1 MQTITNSTESAA
13 LGTRLWKAFL
23 LLLVPI
29 LAALQIWSLTTW
41 NRYAVPEGRATLGVT
56 LGDPARGSRLPIVA
70 MRPASPL
77 AGVGAN
83 LGDVLVFDR
92 SGDSE
97 RRVGTNETIG
107 LSIESRTGARH
118 VFVRPVA
125 DATAL
130 QAGLFAR
137 ISAILFWPATTIMLV
152 IGALVGWRNAGNAGM
167 RVLSLA
173 LLSQCVDFFASRL
186 PGGIIQDWSSKLL
199 FPCAYFVAFVALPYV
214 VLRLP
219 ERNPLLRSAIVRVP
233 FCIYSAAWGLLA
245 ASLSAERF
253 GVIGSNFLTSST
265 GVSGPLEICS
275 AFVVI
280 LASTLAWRRS
290 IGSERQRVA
299 WVGICLGGL
308 YLMIAVPDII
318 HALGWLVPSWTRNL
332 SEWVWFASS
341 CGLGYATLR
350 HRLFDVG
357 FAINRAAVYTGTTA
371 LLLVAFA
378 LCEWAAE
385 HLLQFEGREKSM
397 LLDAGLALGVFLA
410 FHRVRD
416 FVEHWVERILFR
428 QWRERED
435 ALRLFVR
442 RAAYATAETPLIESF
457 VGALERFAD
466 GAPCAIYLRSS
477 DGSFALQRGSLRDA
491 PPRLDQNDSAVLAM
505 RENDIPLQAEE
516 ALLPEG
522 ASLAL
527 PMSHRR
533 VLNGFTLLGS
543 KKNGDPYRPDEIA
556 VLDFAA
562 KQIGLDLH
570 ALRVEALRA
579 DVESLRAHAETLQAR
594 NEALELAIRSGS
606 GGSIRLDTG

>member
-1 MQTITNSTESAA
+1 MQTITSSTESSA
-13 LGTRLWKAFL
+13 LAIRLWKACL

-29 LAALQIWSLTTW
+29 IAVLHIWSLTPW
-41 NRYAVPEGRATLGVT
+41 YRYAVPEGRATLGVN
-56 LGDPARGSRLPIVA
+56 LGNPARGGRLPIVA
-70 MRPASPL
+70 MDASSPL

-92 SGDSE
+92 SGDAE
-97 RRVGTNETIG
+97 RRLGTNETIG

-130 QAGLFAR
+130 QASFFDR
-137 ISAILFWPATTIMLV
+137 ISAILFWPATTITLV

-173 LLSQCVDFFASRL
+173 LLSQCVNFFASRL
-186 PGGIIQDWSSKLL
+186 PAGIIQDWSSKLL
-199 FPCAYFVAFVALPYV
+199 WPCAYFVAFVALPYV

-219 ERNPLLRSAIVRVP
+219 ESNPLLRSPIVRVL
-233 FCIYSAAWGLLA
+233 FCIYSAAWLLLA
-245 ASLSAERF
+245 ASLSMERF
-253 GVIGSNFLTSST
+253 GVLGSNFHISPT
-265 GVSGPLEICS
+265 GVSDSLEMCC
-275 AFVVI
+275 AFVAI
-280 LASTLAWRRS
+280 LASALAWRRS
-290 IGSERQRVA
+290 IGAERQRVA
-299 WVGICLGGL
+299 WIGICLGGL
-308 YLMIAVPDII
+308 YLMIAVLNLQPVLRWV
-318 HALGWLVPSWTRNL
+318 APAWTRSL
-332 SEWVWFASS
+332 GMWLWFASS

-357 FAINRAAVYTGTTA
+357 FAINRAAVYTVTTA
-371 LLLVAFA
+371 LLLVGFG

-397 LLDAGLALGVFLA
+397 LVDAGLALGVFLA

-442 RAAYATAETPLIESF
+442 RAAYATAETPLIEGF

-477 DGSFALQRGSLRDA
+477 DGSFELERGSLQGA
-491 PPRLDQNDSAVLAM
+491 LPRLDQNESSVLAM
-505 RENDIPLQAEE
+505 RESDSPLQAEE

-543 KKNGDPYRPDEIA
+543 KANGDSYRPDEID

-579 DVESLRAHAETLQAR
+579 DVDLLRAHAETLQAR
-594 NEALELAIRSGS
+594 NEALELAIRSSS